1 MRKITLSAAFLF
13 ALALSTV
20 FMYSSCKK
28 DLCKDVICQNGG
40 VCEDGTCSCAT
51 GYEGSDCSV
60 ESRTKFL
67 NANNAD
73 ASYRATENGS
83 VSGGS
88 AYDLT
93 IKQSSS
99 DITKVLIHNLWDNF
113 TNNVIAT
120 VSGDKITFSRQEPDS
135 DGYFVVGSGTIS
147 GTTVSVD
154 YTVTKEAG
162 GTVISTDHV
171 TGTWVKQ

>member
-28 DLCKDVICQNGG
+28 DLCKDVTCLNGG

-73 ASYRATENGS
+73 ASYSATENGS
-83 VSGGS
+83 SSGGS
-88 AYDLT
+88 NYDLT

-99 DITKVLIHNLWDNF
+99 DVTKVLIYKLWDTF
-113 TNNVIAT
+113 TNNTSAT
-120 VSGDKITFSRQEPDS
+120 ISGNKITFSRQSPDN
-135 DGYFVVGSGTIS
+135 DGYYVEGSGTIS
-147 GTTVSVD
+147 GTTISVD

-162 GTVISTDHV
+162 GSVISTDHV